1 MSVPGSMVGAM
12 MEELIDTD
20 SGTYRIRTA
29 TGSHY
34 LLDLDGRTLTRLRA
48 AVEMAPDYAGM
59 EPAELR
65 RDGEQL
71 DLHRV
76 ITCRVGER
84 AVFVIQLR
92 EDPSAVTVRDTSE
105 VQAIVA
111 LSGPPEGS

>member
-1 MSVPGSMVGAM
+1 MVGAM

-20 SGTYRIRTA
+20 IGTYRIRTA

-71 DLHRV
+71 DLHSV
-76 ITCRVGER
+76 VVCRVGKR
-84 AVFVIQLR
+84 GVFAIQLR
-92 EDPSAVTVRDTSE
+92 DTPSVVTVRDTSE
-105 VQAIVA
+105 VLEITA